1 MGQRRISRED
11 ALKILYQIDICQDTT
26 PKSLE
31 EFWEQ
36 YPNPNTPAETK
47 EFTQRLVSKTSECQD
62 TIDNLI
68 KKFSKNWSLTARWK
82 KLGRLGIKIYEV
94 NFGTSSK
101 GKTREFGSRYC
112 GSNPHV
118 PASQYP
124 LRILRLNQ
132 RVYYKKLKGLGL
144 LKRGSSREF
153 LKFLF

>member
-68 KKFSKNWSLTARWK
+68 KKFSKNWSLKRM
-82 KLGRLGIKIYEV
+82 GFIDR
-94 NFGTSSK
+94 N
-101 GKTREFGSRYC
+101 
-112 GSNPHV
+112 
-118 PASQYP
+118 
-124 LRILRLNQ
+124 ILRLAVCELCYMDDIPPKVTINEAIEIA
-132 RVYYKKLKGLGL
+132 KKFSTE
-144 LKRGSSREF
+144 RSA
-153 LKFLF
+153 LFINGILDRIKKEVGKD